1 MDKET
6 TMDEEVL
13 NQQIRAFLKR
23 TGITAQRE
31 IEAAVRARLE
41 DGRLQG
47 NERLPASMTLRIDGV
62 ELEVTIDGEIAL
74 E

>member
-1 MDKET
+1 
-6 TMDEEVL
+6 MDEEVL

-31 IEAAVRARLE
+31 IEAAVRTRLE

-47 NERLPASMTLRIDGV
+47 NERLPASMTLRVEGV
-62 ELEVTIDGEIAL
+62 ELEVTIDGDIAL

>member
-1 MDKET
+1 
-6 TMDEEVL
+6 MDEEVL

-47 NERLPASMTLRIDGV
+47 NERLPASMTLRVEGV

>member
-1 MDKET
+1 
-6 TMDEEVL
+6 MDEEVL

>member
-1 MDKET
+1 
-6 TMDEEVL
+6 MDEEVL

-41 DGRLQG
+41 DGRLKG
-47 NERLPASMTLRIDGV
+47 NERLPASMTLRVEGV

>member
-1 MDKET
+1 
-6 TMDEEVL
+6 MDEEVL

-31 IEAAVRARLE
+31 IEAAVRAHLA

-47 NERLPASMTLRIDGV
+47 NERLPASMTLRMEGV
-62 ELEVTIDGEIAL
+62 ELEVTVDGEIAL

>member
-1 MDKET
+1 
-6 TMDEEVL
+6 MDEEVL

-41 DGRLQG
+41 DGRLKG
-47 NERLPASMTLRIDGV
+47 NERLPASMTLRVEGV
-62 ELEVTIDGEIAL
+62 ELEVTIDGDIAL